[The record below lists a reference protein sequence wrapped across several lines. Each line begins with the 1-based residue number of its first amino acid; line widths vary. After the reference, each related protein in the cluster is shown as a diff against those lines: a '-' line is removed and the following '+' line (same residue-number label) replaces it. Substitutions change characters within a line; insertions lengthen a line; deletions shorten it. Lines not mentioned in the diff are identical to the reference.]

1 MVLMWRPRITLFL
14 RVDQSGA
21 TISWDALKHQTHR
34 EGHPAGKVSDF
45 KAFECVGGGVACVI
59 HHCKVGQP
67 VGGATEGKQ

>member
-45 KAFECVGGGVACVI
+45 KAFECVGGGGVR
-59 HHCKVGQP
+59 HP
-67 VGGATEGKQ
+67 PL